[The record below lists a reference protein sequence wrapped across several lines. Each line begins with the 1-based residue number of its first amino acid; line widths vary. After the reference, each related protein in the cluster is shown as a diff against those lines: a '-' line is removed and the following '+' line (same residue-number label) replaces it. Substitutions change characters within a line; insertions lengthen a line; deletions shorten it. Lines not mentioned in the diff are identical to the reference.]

1 MQSEG
6 APDMTGLAGVAQ
18 PMEHTD
24 EHYDP
29 LATPDVDK

>member
-1 MQSEG
+1 MQTEG
-6 APDMTGLAGVAQ
+6 APDMTALSGVAQ